1 MIMRRLLVAV
11 VATVAASIAMAGCG
25 DTTPGLADLG
35 CRSASD
41 CIVVRLGETIP
52 LGVLV
57 DESDAIG
64 KDTQRSARLAID
76 YLDGSFDGT
85 DGLLLGHPVA
95 LAVEP
100 EFCTPAGGVAGA
112 KRLLLDPD
120 LVAVLGTTC
129 SGAAYQAA
137 ATVLSQAKVL
147 MVSPSNTS
155 PKLTDPTEHERFYF
169 RTSFN
174 DLVQGAVVA
183 DFARDRLS
191 ATRAATVFTGDAYS
205 KLLGET
211 FTRAFASAGGRLAA
225 ARQVSATAPVKPTV
239 DAFAAAKPSVI
250 FVPMFEPPCSSFVR
264 ALRASPALRDVPII
278 VSEACQSR
286 AALKALGPA
295 GPGVF
300 ASGPDY
306 GDLRVNRFYAESFL
320 PAYKDRYGESPL
332 SVFHATAYDATNLV
346 FSAIR
351 RSSTELPGG
360 TLVINREAM
369 RQAMIQTQG
378 YEGISGTLS
387 CLPTGDCD
395 PSTRIAVYRA
405 PAWPPA
411 DADAKPVFSQRKALA
426 DVIAAG

>member
-1 MIMRRLLVAV
+1 MIIRRLVAALGAAV
-11 VATVAASIAMAGCG
+11 VATIALSGCG
-25 DTTPGLADLG
+25 DTTPSLAELG
-35 CRSASD
+35 CRTASD
-41 CIVVRLGETIP
+41 CVVVRLGETIP
-52 LGVLV
+52 LGALV

-64 KDTQRSARLAID
+64 TDTQRSARLAID

-112 KRLLLDPD
+112 KRLLLDPN

-155 PKLTDPTEHERFYF
+155 PKLTDPAEHERFYF

-183 DFARDRLS
+183 DFARERLR

-205 KLLGET
+205 KTLGDT
-211 FTRAFASAGGRLAA
+211 FTRAFTAAGGQLAA
-225 ARQVSATAPVKPTV
+225 ARQVNASASVESTVK
-239 DAFAAAKPSVI
+239 AFAAAKPSVI
-250 FVPMFEPPCSSFVR
+250 FVPMFEPPCSRFVR
-264 ALRASPALRDVPII
+264 AIRTAPALHRVPII

-286 AALKALGPA
+286 AVLKALGSA
-295 GPGVF
+295 GTGVF

-320 PAYKDRYGESPL
+320 PAYKDRFGEAPV
-332 SVFHATAYDATNLV
+332 SVFHATGYDAANLV

-360 TLVINREAM
+360 TLVINRAAM
-369 RQAMIQTQG
+369 RQAMIETTG
-378 YEGISGTLS
+378 YDGISGTLS

-411 DADAKPVFSQRKALA
+411 DSSAKPVFSERKSLA

>member
-1 MIMRRLLVAV
+1 MIIRRLVAALGAAV
-11 VATVAASIAMAGCG
+11 VATIALSGCG
-25 DTTPGLADLG
+25 DTTPSLAELG
-35 CRSASD
+35 CRTASD
-41 CIVVRLGETIP
+41 CVVVRLGETIP
-52 LGVLV
+52 LGALV

-64 KDTQRSARLAID
+64 TDTQRSARLAID

-100 EFCTPAGGVAGA
+100 EFCTPEGGVAGA
-112 KRLLLDPD
+112 KRLLLDPN

-183 DFARDRLS
+183 DFARDRLR

-205 KLLGET
+205 KTLAET
-211 FTRAFASAGGRLAA
+211 FTRAFTSAGGRLAA
-225 ARQVSATAPVKPTV
+225 ARQVSASGSVESTV
-239 DAFAAAKPSVI
+239 QALAAAKPSVI
-250 FVPMFEPPCSSFVR
+250 FLPMFEPPCSRFVR
-264 ALRASPALRDVPII
+264 AIRTAPALRRVPII

-286 AALKALGPA
+286 AVLKALGSA
-295 GPGVF
+295 GTGVF

-306 GDLRVNRFYAESFL
+306 GDLRVNRFYA
-320 PAYKDRYGESPL
+320 
-332 SVFHATAYDATNLV
+332 
-346 FSAIR
+346 
-351 RSSTELPGG
+351 
-360 TLVINREAM
+360 
-369 RQAMIQTQG
+369 
-378 YEGISGTLS
+378 
-387 CLPTGDCD
+387 
-395 PSTRIAVYRA
+395 
-405 PAWPPA
+405 
-411 DADAKPVFSQRKALA
+411 
-426 DVIAAG
+426 

>member
-1 MIMRRLLVAV
+1 MIRRPFI
-11 VATVAASIAMAGCG
+11 AALTIALAAAIGLSGCG
-25 DTTPGLADLG
+25 GSTPSLADLG
-35 CRSASD
+35 CNASSD
-41 CIVVRLGETIP
+41 CVVVRLGETIP

-57 DESDAIG
+57 DESDDIG
-64 KDTQRSARLAID
+64 RDTQRSARLAID

-85 DGLLLGHPVA
+85 DGLLLGHTVS

-100 EFCTPAGGVAGA
+100 EFCTPEGGVSGA

-120 LVAVLGTTC
+120 LVAVIGTTC

-137 ATVLSQAKVL
+137 ATVLSQANVL

-155 PKLTDPTEHERFYF
+155 PKLTDATEHDRFYF

-183 DFARDRLS
+183 DFAQERLK
-191 ATRAATVFTGDAYS
+191 ATRAATVFTDDAYS

-211 FTRAFASAGGRLAA
+211 FIHAFEVNGGRLAA
-225 ARQVSATAPVKPTV
+225 SRQVSSSAPVEPTIK
-239 DAFAAAKPSVI
+239 ALTAAKPSVI
-250 FVPMFEPPCSSFVR
+250 FVPMFEPPCARFVR
-264 ALRASPALRDVPII
+264 AIRMSPALQRVPII
-278 VSEACQSR
+278 VSEACQSLS
-286 AALKALGPA
+286 ALKALGPA
-295 GPGVF
+295 APGIF

-306 GDLRVNRFYAESFL
+306 GDLRTNRFYAESFL
-320 PAYKDRYGESPL
+320 PAYEDTYGQSPL
-332 SVFHATAYDATNLV
+332 SVFHATAYDATDLI